1 MTVMRSPISA
11 MVAALLIALT
21 SKDTSAQT
29 VLARVVDG
37 ESGRP
42 VIGALVHLVAPGGE
56 AQSSTLTDD
65 LGRALFVGV
74 LDGSIYLRAE
84 MIGQATTET
93 ALFSVG
99 HAETVSREIRMEP
112 SAILL
117 EGIDVSASE
126 RCEIR
131 GGEEGM
137 VVAEVWNEARKAL
150 LAASITDNRG
160 LYRYET
166 MRYDRDID
174 AETDAVLSEERQRR
188 DSYMRTPFES
198 KPANELVEGG
208 FIQDDGGADVYY
220 APDAAA
226 LLSDVFLDTHCFRLA
241 EARNIQGFIGLEFE
255 PTEDRGVPDIRGAM
269 WLYGSR

>member
-99 HAETVSREIRMEP
+99 HAETVSLEIRMEP

-174 AETDAVLSEERQRR
+174 AETDAVLSE
-188 DSYMRTPFES
+188 
-198 KPANELVEGG
+198 
-208 FIQDDGGADVYY
+208 
-220 APDAAA
+220 
-226 LLSDVFLDTHCFRLA
+226 
-241 EARNIQGFIGLEFE
+241 
-255 PTEDRGVPDIRGAM
+255 
-269 WLYGSR
+269 